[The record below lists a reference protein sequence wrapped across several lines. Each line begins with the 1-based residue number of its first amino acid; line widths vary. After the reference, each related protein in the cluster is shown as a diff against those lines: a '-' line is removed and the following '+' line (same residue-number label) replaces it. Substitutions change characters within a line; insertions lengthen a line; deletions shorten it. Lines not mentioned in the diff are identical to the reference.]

1 MKEYALPVVAPV
13 SAEFGTKDNF
23 EVTQQ
28 ALAVL
33 QEFNAAVATD
43 DAEALESCFLTDQAF
58 WKDQLALTWHL
69 RTFISPPTIT
79 SALLETKKQRDITG
93 SFEIRDEASFARV
106 GPTLVS
112 RMYRDDFD
120 WDVLD

>member
-1 MKEYALPVVAPV
+1 MKEHALPVVATV

-43 DAEALESCFLTDQAF
+43 DAAALKSCFLTEQAF

-69 RTFISPPTIT
+69 RTFMSPSRIT

-93 SFEIRDEASFARV
+93 TFEIRGNADFARV
-106 GPTLVS
+106 GPSLVS
-112 RMYRDDFD
+112 RFYRDGFD
-120 WDVLD
+120 WNVLD